1 VSTHVDQVGYSLIR
15 AQLEQLRA
23 TAARF
28 SSDDRR
34 QNLYRRAATELPLVL
49 ADHLPS
55 GRRIGGA
62 LAECMQ
68 ERGYDGGPHKMLVP
82 HEVSYYA
89 ARADVAGSSPGGG
102 YLIETINAGNAAPS
116 IQSMLFGGRVGVT
129 VLDSKANIAI
139 PKVTGTATAQWLSTE
154 TAQVAEADLTFGQQS
169 FSPHQLAAY
178 VELSRPLL
186 LQSSPDAGVLA
197 ARELRRRIARV
208 IEQAMLSGSGVAGQP
223 HGLIG
228 MSGVNAVAGASF
240 ALSTA
245 ITCATNAGD
254 ALTPESSGA
263 WITTRSVAGLLR
275 QRGEVLGTVNSF
287 VPLWRGPVEAGFLAD
302 YASFST
308 SNAPASTAVFGP
320 WSFAVLVDFL
330 GGVELV
336 ANPYQQGNFQTGVVG
351 IRALCSVDFGLV
363 WPQSFSVI
371 SSIT

>member
-1 VSTHVDQVGYSLIR
+1 VSHVDQVGFSLIR
-15 AQLEQLRA
+15 SQLDQLRA

-28 SSDDRR
+28 SSDDNRL
-34 QNLYRRAATELPLVL
+34 NLCRRAASELPRVL
-49 ADHLPS
+49 GDLLPS

-62 LAECMQ
+62 LAECAA
-68 ERGYDGGPHKMLVP
+68 ELGYECGPHKLLVP
-82 HEVSYYA
+82 HEVLCFAS
-89 ARADVAGSSPGGG
+89 RADVVGTSTAGG
-102 YLIETINAGNAAPS
+102 YLVETINASAPAYS
-116 IQSMLFGGRVGVT
+116 LQSMLFGGRTGIT
-129 VLDSKANIAI
+129 VLPSKANIAI

-208 IEQAMLSGSGVAGQP
+208 IEQAMLNGSGIGGAP
-223 HGLIG
+223 HGVVG
-228 MSGVNAVAGASF
+228 MSGVTAASGATF

-245 ITCATNAGD
+245 TAAAVAAGD
-254 ALTPESSGA
+254 ALAPETPGA
-263 WITTRSVAGLLR
+263 FVTTRAVAATLR
-275 QRGEVLGTVNSF
+275 GRAELTGGSF
-287 VPLWRGPVEAGFLAD
+287 PLWQGPIESGTLAS
-302 YASFST
+302 YQAVST
-308 SNAPASTAVFGP
+308 SNAPAATAVFGP

-336 ANPYQQGNFQTGVVG
+336 ASPYQQGNFQAGITG
-351 IRALCSVDFGLV
+351 IRALCSVDFGLI

-371 SSIT
+371 SGVT